1 MKIIITTDSKLLHT
15 RLLAILSGIPRLEI
29 VAEGKSI
36 DETLTL
42 NKIYQPDVLI
52 LSFHNYDSTAF
63 RKLHYLKSNSDQPV
77 IMVLT
82 GNPNSQY
89 LTKWS
94 EAGAD
99 YTFDLAIQFNQM
111 VDVLGE
117 MLDKNLYGLKQV
129 L

>member
-15 RLLAILSGIPRLEI
+15 RLLAILSGISRLEI

-36 DETLTL
+36 EETLTL
-42 NKIYQPDVLI
+42 SKIYEPDVLI
-52 LSFHNYDSTAF
+52 FSFHHFDSSAF
-63 RKLHYLKSNSDQPV
+63 RKLHEIKRENKQP
-77 IMVLT
+77 IIIVLT

-89 LTKWS
+89 LAKWS

-99 YTFDLAIQFNQM
+99 YTFDLAIQFNKM

-117 MLDKNLYGLKQV
+117 LLDKNLYGLRQA